1 MSKVGSRGF
10 DNRYR
15 CGKSFRRCFDNCK
28 SLERVH
34 DTVRQSLTGRH
45 VSHLTSGRCAFYY
58 VLTSY
63 ISLMPLQV
71 RGAEKYE
78 TEKNR
83 RSMLTKRANP
93 VELYNQQNIHFAI
106 KHFKLQ
112 IYLIAQIKL
121 WSTRSELLVTKMS
134 LHSTLCVYAICM
146 YICMC
151 IVQIQE
157 PMYYLYS
164 LVIVTVSASRKIFFV
179 YLQNQ
184 SV

>member
-1 MSKVGSRGF
+1 
-10 DNRYR
+10 
-15 CGKSFRRCFDNCK
+15 
-28 SLERVH
+28 
-34 DTVRQSLTGRH
+34 
-45 VSHLTSGRCAFYY
+45 
-58 VLTSY
+58 
-63 ISLMPLQV
+63 
-71 RGAEKYE
+71 
-78 TEKNR
+78 
-83 RSMLTKRANP
+83 MLTKRANP
-93 VELYNQQNIHFAI
+93 VEQYNQQNIHFAI

-184 SV
+184 LVSLIFAQVLASSFFFAQVLTSSFFFAQVLASSFFFAQVLTS

>member
-1 MSKVGSRGF
+1 
-10 DNRYR
+10 
-15 CGKSFRRCFDNCK
+15 
-28 SLERVH
+28 
-34 DTVRQSLTGRH
+34 
-45 VSHLTSGRCAFYY
+45 
-58 VLTSY
+58 
-63 ISLMPLQV
+63 
-71 RGAEKYE
+71 
-78 TEKNR
+78 
-83 RSMLTKRANP
+83 MLTKRANP

-134 LHSTLCVYAICM
+134 LHSTLCVYAMCM

-184 SV
+184 LVSLIFAKVLASSFFFASVLASFFFFAQLLLKHHEHISYNADL